1 MTVGPVFWDGGGQKP
16 VVRWGPK
23 MPEGGGEGSESGGSR
38 LELDVLSNQETHKLG
53 PTNSSNS
60 GTLIELAH

>member
-1 MTVGPVFWDGGGQKP
+1 
-16 VVRWGPK
+16 